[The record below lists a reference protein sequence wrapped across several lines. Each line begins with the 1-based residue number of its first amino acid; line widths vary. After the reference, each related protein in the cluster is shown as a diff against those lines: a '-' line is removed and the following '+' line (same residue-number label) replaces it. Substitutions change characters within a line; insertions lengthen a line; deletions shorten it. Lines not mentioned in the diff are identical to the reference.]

1 MKNKILPI
9 IKYLFILV
17 IGIIIGLNIYDCKDA
32 NRDGIV
38 NAQDYITIKNYIMN
52 KESDK

>member
-1 MKNKILPI
+1 MKNKILKLLQYLI
-9 IKYLFILV
+9 ILCLGV
-17 IGIIIGLNIYDCKDA
+17 LIGLNLYNPLDV

-52 KESDK
+52 KESE